1 MLLRPGSKAPNRVT
15 VRTLRVNTR
24 NSVTSAQIA
33 CNTIVVLQHMKL
45 ENVPRNA
52 YARYTLAV

>member
-1 MLLRPGSKAPNRVT
+1 MLLRPRVET

-52 YARYTLAV
+52 RYTLARAPDD